1 MSRVTSVLSC
11 TQCTCHVKLLQDSR
25 SLIQKQR
32 VMLPSY
38 LTTQKSRPYKL
49 ATIELKTTHEK
60 TANTETKPTSQ
71 RNENVQCYP
80 ETRMI

>member
-11 TQCTCHVKLLQDSR
+11 KQCRCHVKLLQDSR

-32 VMLPSY
+32 VVLPSY

-60 TANTETKPTSQ
+60 TANTETKPTS
-71 RNENVQCYP
+71 
-80 ETRMI
+80 